1 MSELSRRQREK
12 LRHRREMLEAAEEL
26 FAGGGYHNT
35 TMQEIAEKA
44 DFSVG
49 ALYHLFD
56 SKEDLYIKL
65 VEMRMND
72 YLQLADTK
80 LDDASG
86 PLEKVRTLIATK
98 LQFFREHRRFFL
110 IFSHQCVKEGGAG
123 HPVVSREF
131 KDKYVEYQ
139 ERIRGVFQD
148 GVEEEVFVDGS
159 PLLMALCL
167 EGATNEVIGRWIHTG
182 AAELAD
188 VSPEDLEKLLLSGF
202 LNPEGK
208 NEL

>member
-1 MSELSRRQREK
+1 MPRLSRREREK

-26 FAGGGYHNT
+26 FASGGYHNT
-35 TMQEIAEKA
+35 TMQEIADQA

-56 SKEDLYIKL
+56 SKEDLYTKL

-72 YLQLADTK
+72 YIQLADEK
-80 LDDASG
+80 LGGASG

-98 LQFFREHRRFFL
+98 LQFFKEHRRFFL
-110 IFSHQCVKEGGAG
+110 IFSHQFAKEGPQG

-139 ERIRGVFQD
+139 ERVQLIFGDGIEEGVF
-148 GVEEEVFVDGS
+148 VEGS
-159 PLLMALCL
+159 PLLMALCV
-167 EGATNEVIGRWIHTG
+167 EGATNAVIGRWIHTG
-182 AAELAD
+182 AIELAD
-188 VSPEDLEKLLLSGF
+188 VRSEDLEKLLLGGF
-202 LNPEGK
+202 LTPEGK
-208 NEL
+208 NE